1 MNEYPVST
9 NMPADMPPLSQPESP
24 YHQIRDAIM
33 NGSLAP
39 GASLVE
45 KALASWCGVSRT
57 PIREALLRL
66 EQDGLV
72 ERTSRGLVVRQ
83 RSPEEVLDIY
93 EVRIV
98 LEAAA
103 ARVAAERHTEFDRIR
118 FERLLTACEALD
130 ETAEPG
136 ELARV
141 NGQFHHGVRLASH
154 SQPLIDLL
162 GRLNLHL
169 MRYPATTLAYP
180 KRWERA
186 LVQHR
191 ELIEAIVQRDGTRAA
206 ELAEVHFTEAR
217 NIRLQLW
224 ESGSE

>member
-1 MNEYPVST
+1 MST
-9 NMPADMPPLSQPESP
+9 HSAPGGSPTDIPPLSQLESP
-24 YHQIRDAIM
+24 YHQIRSAIM
-33 NGSLAP
+33 DGSLEP

-103 ARVAAERHTEFDRIR
+103 ARVAAERHSQFDRIR
-118 FERLLTACEALD
+118 FERLLTACEALEGTD
-130 ETAEPG
+130 EPR

-141 NGQFHHGVRLASH
+141 NGEFHHGVRLASH
-154 SQPLIDLL
+154 NQPLIDLL

-180 KRWERA
+180 RRWERA
-186 LVQHR
+186 LAQHR
-191 ELIEAIVQRDGTRAA
+191 DLIEAIVRRDGALAA
-206 ELAEVHFTEAR
+206 ELAEAHFTEAR
-217 NIRLQLW
+217 DIRLQLW
-224 ESGSE
+224 ESGPE